1 MKPLI
6 NKQGKNI
13 QYNPKAF
20 GKRYM
25 VDGEPKSSVTTV
37 IGNHQNK
44 NCLLFCKRKMVL
56 DGLKNVLISQKKP
69 IDEINKLIKKV
80 ELSTNE
86 LEEYARDIGT
96 NLHEWIDLY
105 VKGKKPAIPN
115 SEPLKTMVNKWL
127 KWWKA
132 SKLEIVE
139 SELPLY
145 SSKYDLAGTL
155 DLIVTQKSWKGKL
168 ALLDTKT
175 SKDFYVDQA
184 IQIETYRRFLEET
197 TDFKIQKLAIVNIPK
212 EYNKKVSMYVLKI
225 DDSYFKGFEAMTYL
239 DQLESNFNN
248 DVKKWKEENKKNV
261 KKTK

>member
-44 NCLLFCKRKMVL
+44 NGLLFWKRKMVL

-105 VKGKKPAIPN
+105 VKGKKPTIPN
-115 SEPLKTMVNKWL
+115 SEP
-127 KWWKA
+127 
-132 SKLEIVE
+132 
-139 SELPLY
+139 
-145 SSKYDLAGTL
+145 
-155 DLIVTQKSWKGKL
+155 
-168 ALLDTKT
+168 
-175 SKDFYVDQA
+175 
-184 IQIETYRRFLEET
+184 
-197 TDFKIQKLAIVNIPK
+197 
-212 EYNKKVSMYVLKI
+212 
-225 DDSYFKGFEAMTYL
+225 
-239 DQLESNFNN
+239 
-248 DVKKWKEENKKNV
+248 
-261 KKTK
+261 

>member
-44 NCLLFCKRKMVL
+44 NGLLFWKRKMVL

-197 TDFKIQKLAIVNIPK
+197 TDFKITYLGIVNVPK
-212 EYNKKVSMYVLKI
+212 EPSKQVSMMKLKI
-225 DDSYFKGFEAMTYL
+225 DDAYFRGFKASKYL
-239 DQLESNFNN
+239 EGLESKFN
-248 DVKKWKEENKKNV
+248 DKVKKWKKENKRDV
-261 KKTK
+261 